1 MLLDMLLSA
10 LIFSLLLQNRR
21 ELDSVKATLDCL
33 GCIAA
38 QALRAARVATDDPGK
53 QHLIFRETVMQIP
66 GMDLN
71 ESPAALSQA
80 AYRIAKEISGQE
92 DPYAALKHAQ
102 NEQAL
107 ALEPELRAY
116 LAEAA
121 DPLETALHLSA
132 AGNVIDLGVH
142 HAGGIDIHAA
152 IRDALHERF
161 AVDHTPQFRKSLASC
176 SDLLFLLDNAGE
188 IVFDKLLL
196 ERLRE
201 YTNVT
206 AVVKKESII
215 NDATMKDA
223 IQVGLTEMCPVID
236 NGGPFIGSPLS
247 QVPESFRKRMEAA
260 DIIVGKGQ
268 GNYETV
274 DELPADVFLILKAK
288 CEIIARHMGVKKG
301 QVALISTRA
310 RAAR

>member
-92 DPYAALKHAQ
+92 DPYAALKHAK

-107 ALEPELRAY
+107 ALEPELRA
-116 LAEAA
+116 
-121 DPLETALHLSA
+121 
-132 AGNVIDLGVH
+132 
-142 HAGGIDIHAA
+142 
-152 IRDALHERF
+152 
-161 AVDHTPQFRKSLASC
+161 
-176 SDLLFLLDNAGE
+176 
-188 IVFDKLLL
+188 
-196 ERLRE
+196 
-201 YTNVT
+201 
-206 AVVKKESII
+206 
-215 NDATMKDA
+215 
-223 IQVGLTEMCPVID
+223 
-236 NGGPFIGSPLS
+236 
-247 QVPESFRKRMEAA
+247 
-260 DIIVGKGQ
+260 
-268 GNYETV
+268 
-274 DELPADVFLILKAK
+274 
-288 CEIIARHMGVKKG
+288 
-301 QVALISTRA
+301 
-310 RAAR
+310 